1 MARTPK
7 SRLMLSLPVDVATAL
22 RASADWAQVA
32 VSELIAEAVDLARVG
47 KLGVSRRALPL
58 DHSADLWRDVAQDG
72 TRGTPLSLV
81 NITLAADQR
90 EWVQRHVKK
99 SGEGSGALLVPWISQ
114 VLCGWLP
121 GFGIADGE
129 RFAVVEYRA
138 RDVGGD
144 SGSESEGS
152 ASDRRSLAGIS
163 GTVADHL
170 AAAGSLPDIPEAL
183 ADLARSGVDLGAVAT
198 RLLLT
203 GQACSQG
210 LIAAAVPPLLTA
222 GHFERVVYLLHRLEK
237 LGHLRVD
244 REPATGVPRRL
255 VH

>member
-1 MARTPK
+1 
-7 SRLMLSLPVDVATAL
+7 MLSLPVDVATAL
-22 RASADWAQVA
+22 RATADLAQIA
-32 VSELIAEAVDLARVG
+32 VSELIAEAVVIARMG
-47 KLGVSRRALPL
+47 KPVPIRRAQPI
-58 DHSADLWRDVAQDG
+58 DHAADLWRDVAQDG

-90 EWVQRHVKK
+90 EWVQQNVEQ

-121 GFGIADGE
+121 GFGVAGGE
-129 RFAVVEYRA
+129 RFAVVERRYSQ
-138 RDVGGD
+138 VGKDG
-144 SGSESEGS
+144 GSASEGS
-152 ASDRRSLAGIS
+152 ASDRRSQADIARA
-163 GTVADHL
+163 VADQL
-170 AAAGSLPDIPEAL
+170 AAADSLPDIPEAL
-183 ADLARSGVDLGAVAT
+183 SNLARSGVDLGAVAT

-222 GHFERVVYLLHRLEK
+222 GHFERVVHLLHRLEK
-237 LGHLRVD
+237 NGHLRVD

-255 VH
+255 AH